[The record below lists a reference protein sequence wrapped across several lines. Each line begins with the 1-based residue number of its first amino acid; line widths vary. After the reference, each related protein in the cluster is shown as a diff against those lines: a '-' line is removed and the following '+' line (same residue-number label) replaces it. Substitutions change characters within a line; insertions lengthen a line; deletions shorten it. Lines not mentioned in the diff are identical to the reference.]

1 MTSTRA
7 QGVAEVLWELKR
19 AAKIGAFTPVARR
32 AGFSAG
38 SKGRAMMTCMK
49 SVRRDWPHLEWW
61 RAVPDDGKVEKNSE
75 HANMLIEAGFDIS
88 DDEADE
94 EKSVVADFE
103 EQVMSWDEEE
113 TDEAAEAE
121 ETAGKS

>member
-1 MTSTRA
+1 
-7 QGVAEVLWELKR
+7 
-19 AAKIGAFTPVARR
+19 
-32 AGFSAG
+32 
-38 SKGRAMMTCMK
+38 MMTCMK

-113 TDEAAEAE
+113 TDETAEAE
-121 ETAGKS
+121 ETAGTA

>member
-1 MTSTRA
+1 
-7 QGVAEVLWELKR
+7 
-19 AAKIGAFTPVARR
+19 
-32 AGFSAG
+32 
-38 SKGRAMMTCMK
+38 MMTCMK

-113 TDEAAEAE
+113 KDEAAEAE

>member
-1 MTSTRA
+1 
-7 QGVAEVLWELKR
+7 
-19 AAKIGAFTPVARR
+19 
-32 AGFSAG
+32 
-38 SKGRAMMTCMK
+38 MMTCMK

-121 ETAGKS
+121 ETAGKA